1 MVSPFQIRAA
11 RAALDWSQAELAE
24 RAGISI
30 SALIDC
36 EREKRPTSEETYKKL
51 IRAFE
56 QEAVFI
62 TGAGVER
69 RDSATYVIDGE
80 EWWLDVLDDVYY
92 ELADRKKP
100 EMLMMFSDDR
110 LSPPA
115 VNDRIRAMRKAGIA
129 MRQLVREDNRHLM
142 GAPAEY
148 RWVPAQYFRNNVTV
162 IYGPKIAICAEDNT
176 KAVIFRDRALAD
188 SWRNVFEML
197 WHGVVLKTPD
207 ESTADE
213 KY

>member
-56 QEAVFI
+56 QEAVFV